1 VRKVVVLY
9 RPPAEPETFDRA
21 YFETHLPI
29 VNRVP
34 GLARVEISD
43 IVRTLHGDL
52 ALHRMVEMYFPDGE
66 TLKTA
71 LRSPEWAEAG
81 RNLAGI
87 GGLDIALMYTAEVTD
102 PTRQGSRDRTAAATQ
117 GMET

>member
-1 VRKVVVLY
+1 MRKVVVLY

-43 IVRTLHGDL
+43 VHRTLHGDL

-81 RNLAGI
+81 QNLAGI
-87 GGLDIALMYTAEVTD
+87 GGLDIALMYVADVTD
-102 PTRQGSRDRTAAATQ
+102 PTREASRDRTAAETQ
-117 GMET
+117 GMEI